1 MQNQINEVGRFKT
14 EGQAIARTL
23 TRSAE
28 SLIKKS
34 QKNIELNKFF
44 SAIIFGIIVLQII
57 KIVGKIILMKICW
70 TPLTYDNLSIRV

>member
-1 MQNQINEVGRFKT
+1 MCV
-14 EGQAIARTL
+14 
-23 TRSAE
+23 
-28 SLIKKS
+28 